1 MKEQLEQDRI
11 FNAAHTLTNSEIE
24 RYYEE
29 KRTFNNVYSR
39 NSLPKIKDKA
49 YVVNMLEYKSV
60 GTHWRVLYVNDD
72 NILSKALKNIKQ
84 WLLWS

>member
-11 FNAAHTLTNSEIE
+11 FNAAYTLTNSEIE
-24 RYYEE
+24 RYYQEE
-29 KRTFNNVYSR
+29 RTFNNIYSR
-39 NSLPKIKDKA
+39 NNLPKIKDKA

-84 WLLWS
+84 